1 MDHITQD
8 QITILAEKKLAGT
21 ISPEELS
28 VLENW
33 LTRRVPD
40 EWEWDGAD
48 TDETALRNRLLA
60 SIWRDAGIDKKR
72 GRLRR
77 LRFAKAAAVAC
88 LVIGGALSYRYAV
101 TKKPDGSGMAAAFAS
116 VKDLPPGHNGAI
128 LTLGNGH
135 EIVLDSVTNGDVAL
149 QGTQRLVKR
158 NGLLAYEKQSDRSAP
173 PEGNL
178 TNILKTPRGR
188 EFEIVLS
195 DGTRVWLN
203 AASSITYPSVFT
215 GGERK
220 VAVTGEAYFEV
231 ATDERHPFVV
241 SVGSA
246 RIAVLGTHFDV
257 MAYPDE
263 KSVKTTLLEGSVKVI
278 SASSEVM
285 VVPGQ
290 QAVLSPD
297 SGRISL
303 KKVDAA
309 QSVAWVA
316 GKLSLDNLGIEAIM
330 RQVSRW
336 YDVDVRFEGPVPQG
350 RFWGVINRNVNLSS
364 VLNVMNANGIS
375 ARLENGDIIVSSK

>member
-21 ISPEELS
+21 ITPEESS
-28 VLENW
+28 VLEDW

-60 SIWRDAGIDKKR
+60 SIRRDAGIDRER
-72 GRLRR
+72 GRVRKLR
-77 LRFAKAAAVAC
+77 LAKVAAVAC
-88 LVIGGALSYRYAV
+88 LVVGGILSYRYAV
-101 TKKPDGSGMAAAFAS
+101 TGKPDGAGMAATSAG

-128 LTLGNGH
+128 LTLSNGH
-135 EIVLDSVTNGDVAL
+135 EIVLDSVTNGNVAL

-158 NGLLAYEKQSDRSAP
+158 NGLLAYEKQPDRSVPA
-173 PEGNL
+173 EGNL

-215 GGERK
+215 GSERK

-263 KSVKTTLLEGSVKVI
+263 KSVKTTLLEGAVKVI

-336 YDVDVRFEGPVPQG
+336 YDVDVRFEGPVPQE

>member
-8 QITILAEKKLAGT
+8 QITVLAEKKLAGT
-21 ISPEELS
+21 ITPEESS
-28 VLENW
+28 VLEAW
-33 LTRRVPD
+33 VTRRTPD
-40 EWEWDGAD
+40 EWVWDGVDA
-48 TDETALRNRLLA
+48 DETALRNRLLA
-60 SIWRDAGIDKKR
+60 SIRKDAGIDKAR
-72 GRLRR
+72 GSVRR
-77 LRFAKAAAVAC
+77 LRFARAAAVIS
-88 LVIGGALSYRYAV
+88 LVIGGALSYRYAS
-101 TKKPDGSGMAAAFAS
+101 TRKPDSARAVAASAA

-135 EIVLDSVTNGDVAL
+135 QIVLDSVTNGNVAL
-149 QGTQRLVKR
+149 QGTQKLVKR
-158 NGLLAYEKQSDRSAP
+158 NGLLAYEKQPDRSVAA
-173 PEGNL
+173 EGNL
-178 TNILKTPRGR
+178 TNTLKTPRGR

-220 VAVTGEAYFEV
+220 VTVTGEAYFEV
-231 ATDERHPFVV
+231 AADEHHPFIV
-241 SVGSA
+241 SVGRA

-278 SASSEVM
+278 SASGA
-285 VVPGQ
+285 VVVAPGQ

-297 SGRISL
+297 SSLISL
-303 KKVDAA
+303 KKVNAA

-330 RQVSRW
+330 REVSRW
-336 YDVDVRFEGPVPQG
+336 YDVDVRFEGPVPQE

-364 VLNVMNANGIS
+364 VLNVMNANGIN
-375 ARLENGDIIVSSK
+375 ARLENGEIVVSSK